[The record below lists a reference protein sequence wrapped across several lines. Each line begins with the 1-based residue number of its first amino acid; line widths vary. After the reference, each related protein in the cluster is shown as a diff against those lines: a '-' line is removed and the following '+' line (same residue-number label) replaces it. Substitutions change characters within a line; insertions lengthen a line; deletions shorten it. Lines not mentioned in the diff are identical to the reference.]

1 MRAFVAIDAPHHPAF
16 EKACAALG
24 ALGSTVKSVPAPN
37 LHLTLR
43 FIGETSIPVH
53 DLLMAL
59 ETASAGHPPFT
70 MVPTTAG
77 AFPSWSRPSVVW
89 IGFGD
94 GGNASELVRSID
106 RVLSEVFSIGPES
119 RPFSAHLTLARVK
132 GPSRV
137 GDMRWAAEGA
147 LTSLSSDHYSI
158 PVSAMDLMSSTL
170 TPKGPIYEEAGRVL
184 LRG

>member
-1 MRAFVAIDAPHHPAF
+1 MRAFVAIVAPQHPAF
-16 EKACAALG
+16 DKACTALG
-24 ALGSTVKSVPAPN
+24 ALGGSVKAVPAPN

-43 FIGETSIPVH
+43 FIGETSIPVQ

-59 ETASAGHPPFT
+59 ETASAGHPPFV
-70 MVPTTAG
+70 MVPTSAG
-77 AFPSWSRPSVVW
+77 AFPNWSRPSVVW

-94 GGNASELVRSID
+94 GGHASELARSID
-106 RVLSEVFSIGPES
+106 STLGEVFSIEPES

-137 GDMRWAAEGA
+137 GDLRRAAEGA

-158 PVSAMDLMSSTL
+158 PVSAIDLMISTL
-170 TPKGPIYEEAGRVL
+170 TPKGPIYEGAGRVF